1 MTQQIRLSLPQW
13 AVDNVI
19 LLNVRLNDRTLIQ
32 MLLDTGAKYT
42 VITPDVAG
50 RLDLDLQDTLR
61 VPVSTATRLEMATLT
76 SVDQMDAYGLMLRD
90 VETAVVNL
98 PAALGVEGLLGMSFL
113 KRCRMVL
120 DVPNRSLE
128 LELA

>member
-1 MTQQIRLSLPQW
+1 LPQW